1 MKWKKVKVGDFLIRV
16 KDLIPIEKNKE
27 YNLVTIKLY
36 HKGVQLR
43 KTESGSKISAD
54 RMSKVKAGQFILSGI
69 DARNGLEGF

>member
-36 HKGVQLR
+36 HKGVQ
-43 KTESGSKISAD
+43 
-54 RMSKVKAGQFILSGI
+54 
-69 DARNGLEGF
+69 